1 MMKLERAYK
10 PEFDKYV
17 PLEEWLETP
26 REAFDEIVEDIA
38 IRRDNLLMIS
48 EDMIKL
54 ARWLTWETQ
63 TADIEQESA
72 TGLKYASKMYAA
84 FFECAREP
92 RKTSTFKIYD
102 LPEVSW
108 DGLGLLEQGYINP
121 SEWFDA
127 YFLAVITRDT
137 ASMDSLASFPVDV
150 MCQSATTS
158 GPVSYKLV
166 EVFQAYHHRTSNFPA
181 LLNECMAMAM
191 KQGNDW
197 ALDIAMG
204 YLETFAALTTNAGFD
219 FNEVLAKNLQRQE
232 QYQIRESG
240 PDRAPVRS
248 FIPLQLL
255 GMASMWH
262 DRGNE
267 VTVQSDA
274 LPRFLIDGRYF

>member
-1 MMKLERAYK
+1 MMKVERAYK
-10 PEFDKYV
+10 PEFEKYV

-26 REAFDEIVEDIA
+26 REAREEMAECIVL
-38 IRRDNLLMIS
+38 RRGNLLLFS
-48 EDMIKL
+48 EEMLDL

-63 TADIEQESA
+63 TADIEKESA

-92 RKTSTFKIYD
+92 QKTTTFNIYD

-108 DGLGLLEQGYINP
+108 NGLGLLEQGYINP
-121 SEWFDA
+121 AEWFDA

-137 ASMDSLASFPVDV
+137 ESMDTLASFPVEI
-150 MCQSATTS
+150 MRQSATTA

-166 EVFQAYHHRTSNFPA
+166 EVFQAYHQRTSDFPA

-232 QYQIRESG
+232 QYWIQEKGQDIV
-240 PDRAPVRS
+240 PVCS

-255 GMASMWH
+255 GMACMWY

-267 VTVQSDA
+267 VIVESDS

>member
-1 MMKLERAYK
+1 MKVERAYRPK
-10 PEFDKYV
+10 FEKIS
-17 PLEEWLETP
+17 LERRLDAP

-48 EDMIKL
+48 EDMIEL

-63 TADIEQESA
+63 SAVIEQESA

-92 RKTSTFKIYD
+92 EKTSTFNIYD

-108 DGLGLLEQGYINP
+108 NGLGLLESGRIYPGQ
-121 SEWFDA
+121 WFDA

-137 ASMDSLASFPVDV
+137 DSMNTLATFPVGI
-150 MCQSATTS
+150 MRQSATTTDEVVYS
-158 GPVSYKLV
+158 LV
-166 EVFQAYHHRTSNFPA
+166 EVFQSYHHREKDFPVKLNQAMKA
-181 LLNECMAMAM
+181 LLAD
-191 KQGNDW
+191 GDDW
-197 ALDIAMG
+197 SLDIGMG

-219 FNEVLAKNLQRQE
+219 FNEVLAKNLQCQE

-240 PDRAPVRS
+240 PNHAPVDS

-255 GMASMWH
+255 GTACMWH
-262 DRGNE
+262 DCGNE
-267 VTVQSDA
+267 VSVESDS

>member
-92 RKTSTFKIYD
+92 RKTSTFNIYD

-108 DGLGLLEQGYINP
+108 NGLGLLESGRIYPGQ
-121 SEWFDA
+121 WFDA

-137 ASMDSLASFPVDV
+137 DSMNTLGTFPVEI
-150 MCQSATTS
+150 MRQSATTTDEVVYS
-158 GPVSYKLV
+158 LV
-166 EVFQAYHHRTSNFPA
+166 EVFQSYHHREKDFPVKLNQTMKA
-181 LLNECMAMAM
+181 LLAD
-191 KQGNDW
+191 GDDW
-197 ALDIAMG
+197 SLDIGMG

-219 FNEVLAKNLQRQE
+219 FNEVLAKNLQCQE
-232 QYQIRESG
+232 QYWMREKG
-240 PDRAPVRS
+240 QDIVPVCS

-267 VTVQSDA
+267 VSVESDS